1 MSSSNSSQAIGRSD
15 RPKKAKRLQI
25 ACIACRKEKRKCDGT
40 GPCTHCYYGQRDCV
54 YKDRKGVQV
63 SAPVLPHPELRSIA
77 EEVKSKERRNDTSL
91 SGLRQSCVSHD
102 VIWSVTNTQPAVCTP
117 AAKGDYRVRVSHNAP
132 YPTSSPH
139 IRHKIT

>member
-1 MSSSNSSQAIGRSD
+1 MSIRRSTVLTCLLNS
-15 RPKKAKRLQI
+15 
-25 ACIACRKEKRKCDGT
+25 
-40 GPCTHCYYGQRDCV
+40 YYGQRDCV